1 MEDIKKLKEI
11 ELEIFRQFIEICNEN
26 SLRYFVVGG
35 TALGAVRHKGFIPWD
50 DDIDVA
56 LPRGDYEKFLSI
68 AQSSLPGNMFLQT
81 YITDK
86 NYPNPFAKLRRSDTA
101 FIEKSTSKIKMNHG
115 VYIDI
120 FPLDGYSRP
129 GIKGKL
135 FRLKEKILKIS
146 VGSVFVSG
154 NILKNKFRAIVKRA
168 IARLLPDYRA
178 SVRRLDTMYKKIPY
192 EDAEII
198 VNFCGAWAEKEIM
211 PKAYFGNGIEGEFEG
226 IKVVLPAKTHEY
238 LTALYGDYMTLPP
251 EEERVGHHYYTVIDL
266 EKSYKEYVNNAN
278 A

>member
-11 ELEIFRQFIEICNEN
+11 ELEIFRHFIEICNEN

-56 LPRGDYEKFLSI
+56 LPRGDYEKFLTA
-68 AQSSLPGNMFLQT
+68 AQKSLPSNMFLQT

-86 NYPNPFAKLRRSDTA
+86 NYPNPFAKLRQSDTA

-115 VYIDI
+115 VYVDI
-120 FPLDGYSRP
+120 FPLDGYSRS
-129 GIKGKL
+129 GIRGKL
-135 FRLKEKILKIS
+135 LGLKEKILKIS
-146 VGSVFVSG
+146 VASVFVSG
-154 NILKNKFRAIVKRA
+154 NISRNKFRAIVKRA

-211 PKAYFGNGIEGEFEG
+211 PKAYFGDGIEGEFEG

-266 EKSYKEYVNNAN
+266 EKSYKEYINNAN

>member
-11 ELEIFRQFIEICNEN
+11 ELEIFRHFIEICNEN

-35 TALGAVRHKGFIPWD
+35 TALGSVRHKGFIPWD

-68 AQSSLPGNMFLQT
+68 AQSSLPENMFLQT

-101 FIEKSTSKIKMNHG
+101 FIEKSASRIKMNHG

-120 FPLDGYSRP
+120 FPLDGYSRS

-135 FRLKEKILKIS
+135 LGLKEKILKIS

-154 NILKNKFRAIVKRA
+154 NISKNKFRAIVKRA

-192 EDAEII
+192 EDSEII

-211 PKAYFGNGIEGEFEG
+211 PKAYFGDGIEGEFEG

-266 EKSYKEYVNNAN
+266 EKSYKEYINNAN

>member
-1 MEDIKKLKEI
+1 MEDIKKLKKI
-11 ELEIFRQFIEICNEN
+11 ELEIFRHFIEICNEN

-56 LPRGDYEKFLSI
+56 LPRGDYEKFLI
-68 AQSSLPGNMFLQT
+68 AAQKSLPSNMFLQT

-86 NYPNPFAKLRRSDTA
+86 NYPNPFAKLRQSDTA
-101 FIEKSTSKIKMNHG
+101 FIEKSTSKIKVNHG
-115 VYIDI
+115 VYVDI
-120 FPLDGYSRP
+120 FPLDGYSRS

-135 FRLKEKILKIS
+135 LGLKEKILKIS
-146 VGSVFVSG
+146 VASVFVSG
-154 NILKNKFRAIVKRA
+154 NISKNKFRAIVKRA

-211 PKAYFGNGIEGEFEG
+211 PKAYFGDGIEGEFEG
-226 IKVVLPAKTHEY
+226 IKVVLPEKTHEY

-266 EKSYKEYVNNAN
+266 EKSYKEYINNAN

>member
-11 ELEIFRQFIEICNEN
+11 ELEIFRHFIEICNEN

-56 LPRGDYEKFLSI
+56 LPRGDYEKFLI
-68 AQSSLPGNMFLQT
+68 AAQKSLPSNMFLQT

-86 NYPNPFAKLRRSDTA
+86 NYPNPFAKLRQSDTA

-115 VYIDI
+115 VYVDI
-120 FPLDGYSRP
+120 FPLDGYSRS

-135 FRLKEKILKIS
+135 LGLKEKILKIS
-146 VGSVFVSG
+146 VASVFISG
-154 NILKNKFRAIVKRA
+154 NISKNKFRAIVKRA

-178 SVRRLDTMYKKIPY
+178 SVRRLDAMYKK
-192 EDAEII
+192 
-198 VNFCGAWAEKEIM
+198 FRTKM
-211 PKAYFGNGIEGEFEG
+211 
-226 IKVVLPAKTHEY
+226 L
-238 LTALYGDYMTLPP
+238 
-251 EEERVGHHYYTVIDL
+251 
-266 EKSYKEYVNNAN
+266 KSL
-278 A
+278 

>member
-11 ELEIFRQFIEICNEN
+11 ELEIFKHFIEICNEN

-68 AQSSLPGNMFLQT
+68 AQSSLPENMFLQT

-86 NYPNPFAKLRRSDTA
+86 NYPNPFAKLRQSDTA

-120 FPLDGYSRP
+120 FPLDGYSRS

-135 FRLKEKILKIS
+135 LGLKEKILKIS

-154 NILKNKFRAIVKRA
+154 NISKNKFRAIVKRA
-168 IARLLPDYRA
+168 IVRLLPDYRA

-211 PKAYFGNGIEGEFEG
+211 PKAYFGDGIEGEFEG
-226 IKVVLPAKTHEY
+226 IKVVLPEKTHEY

-251 EEERVGHHYYTVIDL
+251 EEERVGHHYYTVMDL
-266 EKSYKEYVNNAN
+266 EKSYKEYINNAN

>member
-11 ELEIFRQFIEICNEN
+11 ELEIFRHFIEICNEN

-56 LPRGDYEKFLSI
+56 LPRGDYEKFLI
-68 AQSSLPGNMFLQT
+68 AAQKSLPSNMFLQT

-86 NYPNPFAKLRRSDTA
+86 NYPNPFAKLRQSDTA

-115 VYIDI
+115 VYVDI
-120 FPLDGYSRP
+120 FPLDGYSRS
-129 GIKGKL
+129 GIRGKL
-135 FRLKEKILKIS
+135 LGLKEKILKIS
-146 VGSVFVSG
+146 VASVFVSG
-154 NILKNKFRAIVKRA
+154 NISRNKFRAIVKRA

-211 PKAYFGNGIEGEFEG
+211 PKAYFGDGIEGEFEG
-226 IKVVLPAKTHEY
+226 KKVVLPAKTHEY

-266 EKSYKEYVNNAN
+266 EKSYKEYINNAN

>member
-11 ELEIFRQFIEICNEN
+11 ELEIFRHFIEIYNEN

-56 LPRGDYEKFLSI
+56 LPRGDYEKFLI
-68 AQSSLPGNMFLQT
+68 AAQKSLPSNMFLQT

-86 NYPNPFAKLRRSDTA
+86 NYPNPFAKLRQSDTA

-115 VYIDI
+115 VYVDI
-120 FPLDGYSRP
+120 FPLDGYSRS

-135 FRLKEKILKIS
+135 LGLKERILKIS
-146 VGSVFVSG
+146 VASVFVSG
-154 NILKNKFRAIVKRA
+154 NISRNKFRAIVKRA

-211 PKAYFGNGIEGEFEG
+211 PKAYFGDGIEGEFEG

-266 EKSYKEYVNNAN
+266 EKSYKEYINNAN

>member
-11 ELEIFRQFIEICNEN
+11 ELEIFRHFIEICNEN

-56 LPRGDYEKFLSI
+56 LPRGDYEKFLI
-68 AQSSLPGNMFLQT
+68 AAQKSLPSNMFLQT

-86 NYPNPFAKLRRSDTA
+86 NYPNPFAKLRQSDTA

-115 VYIDI
+115 VYVDI
-120 FPLDGYSRP
+120 FPLDGYSRS
-129 GIKGKL
+129 GIRGKWL
-135 FRLKEKILKIS
+135 GLKEKILKIS
-146 VGSVFVSG
+146 VASVFISG
-154 NILKNKFRAIVKRA
+154 NISKNKFRAIVKRA

-211 PKAYFGNGIEGEFEG
+211 PKAYFGDGIEGEFEG

-266 EKSYKEYVNNAN
+266 EKSYKEYINNAN